1 MKETQSGKAEKEH
14 NQMVDRPVLFVR
26 VHISTHVVIKKENP
40 RGSIMSLPFESTR
53 RCRT

>member
-26 VHISTHVVIKKENP
+26 VHISTHVVIKKKTPEVQ
-40 RGSIMSLPFESTR
+40 L
-53 RCRT
+53 